1 MNTLTIR
8 RFIVSSDVL
17 FQEVSGEVV
26 LLDLAS
32 ERYFGLDALGTRVWQ
47 HIDQG
52 TQWDDALEQI
62 MEEYDVSRE
71 QLEMDVEALLA
82 QLLQAGLLT
91 LESPTG

>member
-32 ERYFGLDALGTRVWQ
+32 ERYFGLDAIGTRVWQ
-47 HIDQG
+47 HIDKG

-71 QLEMDVEALLA
+71 QLEMDVEALVA